1 VVYFTEKIQ
10 AVVSAGG
17 LKPVTLV
24 RNLSSGQ
31 GVNMGIVQQPG
42 QPITVMSAA
51 PHAQTQAATIL
62 SQPVTSQAGGITLFP
77 QSAVQLVSTSGS
89 HVPQQ
94 QLLVNKMPDIFSDV
108 MYTIMDCF

>member
-1 VVYFTEKIQ
+1 M
-10 AVVSAGG
+10 
-17 LKPVTLV
+17 TLV
-24 RNLSSGQ
+24 RNLTSGQ
-31 GVNMGIVQQPG
+31 GMNMGIVQQQPG

-51 PHAQTQAATIL
+51 PPAQTQATTIL

-94 QLLVNKMPDIFSDV
+94 QLLVSKPFL
-108 MYTIMDCF
+108 Y

>member
-1 VVYFTEKIQ
+1 MNSLNLAEKIQ

-24 RNLSSGQ
+24 RNLTSGQ
-31 GVNMGIVQQPG
+31 GMNMGIIQQQPG

-51 PHAQTQAATIL
+51 PPAQTQAATIL

-94 QLLVNKMPDIFSDV
+94 QLLVSKPLL
-108 MYTIMDCF
+108 